1 MKQDIAAFLDHLV
14 RVRGSSQ
21 NTIAAYR
28 NDLSQLSDFLSA
40 EKEKGILATQEA
52 LLLAYLVHLKGKGY
66 SPATSARKVASAR
79 SFFKFLVESGRLKE
93 NPVRNLASPQV
104 NKKAPRVLTQA
115 EYVKLVDVPKA
126 MTTPE
131 SRRDVVMLE
140 LLYATGLRAT
150 EIVSLQLSD
159 LDLDHTSLWCRHG
172 DSRRQLHLT
181 TEVTDLVREYVTN
194 GRLDLLYDAGETA
207 VFLNRRG
214 HQLTR
219 QGFWQIVKNYASRA
233 GLGDRVTPHT
243 LRHSFAVR
251 KVQSGTDLHALQEAL
266 GHAYISSTRVYR
278 QPLSTVK

>member
-40 EKEKGILATQEA
+40 EKEKGILATQED

-115 EYVKLVDVPKA
+115 EYVKLVGVPKS

-131 SRRDVVMLE
+131 SRRDVVMLD

-172 DSRRQLHLT
+172 NSRRQLHLT
-181 TEVTDLVREYVTN
+181 TEVTELVREYVAN
-194 GRLDLLYDAGETA
+194 GRLDLLYDSSETA

-219 QGFWQIVKNYASRA
+219 QGFWQIVKNYAARA

-251 KVQSGTDLHALQEAL
+251 KVQSGTDLHSLQEAL

>member
-1 MKQDIAAFLDHLV
+1 MKQDIAAFLDHLA

-40 EKEKGILATQEA
+40 EKEKGILVTQED

-104 NKKAPRVLTQA
+104 NKKAPRVLTPA
-115 EYVKLVDVPKA
+115 EYVKLLDVPKA

-150 EIVSLQLSD
+150 EIVSLQLGD

-172 DSRRQLHLT
+172 NSRRQLHLT
-181 TEVTDLVREYVTN
+181 TEVTELVRDYVAN
-194 GRLDLLYDAGETA
+194 GRLDLLYDATEKA

-251 KVQSGTDLHALQEAL
+251 KVQSGTDLHSLQEAL

>member
-21 NTIAAYR
+21 NTVAAYR
-28 NDLSQLSDFLSA
+28 NDLSQLSDFLAA
-40 EKEKGILATQEA
+40 EKEKGILSTQED

-104 NKKAPRVLTQA
+104 NKKAPRILTQA
-115 EYVKLVDVPKA
+115 EYLRLLDVPKSMA
-126 MTTPE
+126 TPE

-150 EIVSLQLSD
+150 EIVSLQLCD
-159 LDLDHTSLWCRHG
+159 LDLEHMSLWCRRG
-172 DSRRQLHLT
+172 TAKRLLHLT
-181 TEVTDLVREYVTN
+181 EEVTGLVRDYVAN
-194 GRLDLLYDAGETA
+194 GRLDLLYDDSETA
-207 VFLNRRG
+207 LFLNRRG

-219 QGFWQIVKNYASRA
+219 QGFWQIVKNYAARA

-251 KVQSGTDLHALQEAL
+251 KVQSGTDLHSLQEAL

>member
-1 MKQDIAAFLDHLV
+1 MKQDIAAFLDHLAKA
-14 RVRGSSQ
+14 RGSSQ

-28 NDLSQLSDFLSA
+28 NDLNQLADFMSA
-40 EKEKGILATQEA
+40 EKEKGILSSQED

-79 SFFKFLVESGRLKE
+79 SFFRFLVESGRLKE

-104 NKKAPRVLTQA
+104 NKKAPRVLTQV
-115 EYVKLVDVPKA
+115 EYAKLLDVPKS

-131 SRRDVVMLE
+131 ARRDVVMLE
-140 LLYATGLRAT
+140 LLYNTGLRAT
-150 EIVSLQLSD
+150 EIVSLQLGD
-159 LDLDHTSLWCRHG
+159 LDLDRTSLWCRHG
-172 DSRRQLHLT
+172 NSRRQLHLT
-181 TEVTDLVREYVTN
+181 SEVVQMVRDYISN
-194 GRLDLLYDAGETA
+194 GRLDLLYDERETA
-207 VFLNRRG
+207 LFLNRRG

-251 KVQSGTDLHALQEAL
+251 KVQSGTDLHSLQEAL

>member
-28 NDLSQLSDFLSA
+28 NDLGQLSDFLSA

-115 EYVKLVDVPKA
+115 
-126 MTTPE
+126 
-131 SRRDVVMLE
+131 
-140 LLYATGLRAT
+140 
-150 EIVSLQLSD
+150 
-159 LDLDHTSLWCRHG
+159 
-172 DSRRQLHLT
+172 
-181 TEVTDLVREYVTN
+181 
-194 GRLDLLYDAGETA
+194 
-207 VFLNRRG
+207 
-214 HQLTR
+214 
-219 QGFWQIVKNYASRA
+219 
-233 GLGDRVTPHT
+233 
-243 LRHSFAVR
+243 
-251 KVQSGTDLHALQEAL
+251 
-266 GHAYISSTRVYR
+266 
-278 QPLSTVK
+278 

>member
-1 MKQDIAAFLDHLV
+1 MKQEIAAFLEHLV
-14 RVRGSSQ
+14 KVRGSSQ
-21 NTIAAYR
+21 NTVAAYR
-28 NDLSQLSDFLSA
+28 NDLGQLSDFLAS
-40 EKEKGILATQEA
+40 EKEKGLLATQED

-115 EYVKLVDVPKA
+115 EYVRLLDVPKS
-126 MTTPE
+126 MVTPE
-131 SRRDVVMLE
+131 AHRDVVMLE

-150 EIVSLQLSD
+150 EIVSLQLGD
-159 LDLDHTSLWCRHG
+159 LDLDHMSLWCRHG
-172 DSRRQLHLT
+172 SSKRQLHLT
-181 TEVTDLVREYVTN
+181 EEVTGLVRDYVTN
-194 GRLDLLYDAGETA
+194 GRLDLLYDDSETA
-207 VFLNRRG
+207 LFLNRRG

-219 QGFWQIVKNYASRA
+219 QGFWQIVKNYAAKA

-251 KVQSGTDLHALQEAL
+251 KVQSGTDLHSLQEAL

>member
-115 EYVKLVDVPKA
+115 EYVKLVDVPKS

-181 TEVTDLVREYVTN
+181 TEVTDLVRDYVAN

-219 QGFWQIVKNYASRA
+219 QGFWQIVKNYAARA